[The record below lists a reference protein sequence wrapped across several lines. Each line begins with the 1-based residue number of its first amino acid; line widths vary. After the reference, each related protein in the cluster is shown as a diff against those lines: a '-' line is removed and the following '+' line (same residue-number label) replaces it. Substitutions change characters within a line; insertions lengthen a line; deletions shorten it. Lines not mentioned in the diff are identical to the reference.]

1 MFIKR
6 GSNKRQA
13 SRTLVEERRPRLIN
27 LRLLGWLIVAAGV
40 VAAASW
46 AAEKVAQPDILP
58 LRSVQVDGKFIHIQ
72 PAEIRAVMMPFADQ
86 GFVYVDTESVRREI
100 ESLPWVKRAGV
111 YRVWPDTLRVTV
123 TEQQAVARWQEG
135 GLVNPAGELFA
146 PSPASYPQ
154 DLPLFQGPEAMQGTM
169 VRRYREMQRILA
181 PLHFSVAR
189 LEMDPRH
196 AWRLA
201 LDNGMVLVLGHQEE
215 SHERLLRFVHSYNGV
230 LAARA
235 DRIEQIDLRYT
246 NGFAVRWKPA
256 GEVVK
261 EMNNV

>member
-6 GSNKRQA
+6 SSNKRQA
-13 SRTLVEERRPRLIN
+13 SRALAESRPRKIN
-27 LRLLGWLIVAAGV
+27 VRLLAWLLVAAGAV
-40 VAAASW
+40 MAASW
-46 AAEKVAQPDILP
+46 MAGKVAQPDILP
-58 LRSVQVDGKFIHIQ
+58 LRSVQVDGKFIHVT
-72 PAEIRAVMMPFADQ
+72 PAEIRAVMKGFADQ
-86 GFVYVDTESVRREI
+86 GFVYVDTEAVRKEI
-100 ESLPWVKRAGV
+100 ESLPWVKAANV
-111 YRVWPDTLRVTV
+111 YRVWPDTLRVSV
-123 TEQQAVARWQEG
+123 TEQQAVARWKNG
-135 GLVNPAGELFA
+135 GLVNSKGELFT
-146 PSPASYPQ
+146 PPLASYPAN
-154 DLPLFQGPEAMQGTM
+154 LPLFHGPEAMQAAM
-169 VRRYREMQRILA
+169 VRRYREMQRILV
-181 PLHFSVAR
+181 PLHFSVAL

-201 LDNGMVLVLGHQEE
+201 LNNGMVLVLGHQEE

-235 DRIEQIDLRYT
+235 DQIEQIDLRYT

>member
-6 GSNKRQA
+6 SSNKRQA
-13 SRTLVEERRPRLIN
+13 SRALAEERKPRLIGF
-27 LRLLGWLIVAAGV
+27 RLLGWLVVIAGAV
-40 VAAASW
+40 TAASW

-58 LRSVQVDGKFIHIQ
+58 LRAVQVDGKFDHVM
-72 PAEIRAVMMPFADQ
+72 PAEIRAVMTEFADQ
-86 GFVYVDTESVRREI
+86 GFVYVDTEAVRKEI
-100 ESLPWVKRAGV
+100 ESLPWVKTASV
-111 YRVWPDTLRVTV
+111 YRVWPDTLRVSV
-123 TEQQAVARWQEG
+123 TEQQAVARWKKG
-135 GLVNPAGELFA
+135 GLVNPGGELFF
-146 PSPASYPQ
+146 PPQVSYPT
-154 DLPLFQGPEAMQGTM
+154 DLPQFDGPEAMQAAM

-189 LEMDPRH
+189 LEMDARH

-246 NGFAVRWKPA
+246 NGFAVRWKPV
-256 GEVVK
+256 GEAVK